1 MLKLLTSLRILLI
14 FCLFIPYKS
23 FPQETNIEEK
33 ITNLITKMTLQEKVG
48 QLSQFAAAVNPSFE
62 MIKNGD
68 VGSILSLKDV
78 NTINLFQKA
87 AFEQSRLGIPLIF
100 GYDVI
105 HGYKTTFPVPL
116 ASASSWDTS
125 LIKESARIAA
135 MEASLDGIKWTFAPM
150 VDVCRDPRWGR
161 IVEGAG
167 EDPFLGSAIGGALV
181 RGFQGDSLND
191 LLSLAACSKHYVAY
205 GAAEAGREYNTTDI
219 SERTLREIYLPPHK
233 AVVDAG
239 AATVM
244 SAFNSLNGIPASAN
258 YYTLT
263 EILRNEWG
271 FNGFVVSDWNSVGE
285 LVNHGV
291 AADKKEAAFKGFTA
305 GVDMD
310 MIGNTVVGDIY
321 PLNLPLLVEEGKIS
335 VNRID
340 ESVRR
345 ILRIKFKLG
354 LFDHPY
360 TDTVKIK
367 SIMLTQENRDSVAL
381 KLAEESIVLL
391 KNKSCVLPLSRELK
405 SIAVIGPLADDK
417 ADPLGPWACVPESGR
432 VISVLNGINKKFSPT
447 IKINY
452 VRGCNIEGNDT
463 SGFEEAVQAAL
474 NSEVVIFV
482 AGESSSMSGEAGSR
496 TNLNLPGVQEDLLKR
511 IFSTGKPVVLLLM
524 NGRPL
529 TINWENENINAILE
543 CWFLGD
549 QSGNAVANVISGDYN
564 PSGKLTVTFPRF
576 VGQIPIYYN
585 HLNTG
590 RPAIEPGRFMSKYL
604 DSPNSPLFP
613 FGFGLSYTTFKFEN
627 LNIQKQKQGKQEIN
641 VVSVEITN
649 FGTVPGTEIVQFYLD
664 EISSSVSRPVKEL
677 KGFQRIFLNPGETKK
692 VYFSITPDLLE
703 SHNLDMIKSIEPGK
717 YDVMIGGSSEDVVSG
732 SFEIVN

>member
-1 MLKLLTSLRILLI
+1 MLKLLTPLRILLI

-33 ITNLITKMTLQEKVG
+33 ITNLVSKMTLKEKVG
-48 QLSQFAAAVNPSFE
+48 QLSQFAATMNPSLE
-62 MIKNGD
+62 MIKSGD
-68 VGSILSLKDV
+68 VGSILSIKDV
-78 NTINLFQKA
+78 NSINRFQKTA
-87 AFEQSRLGIPLIF
+87 VEQSRLGIPLIF

-135 MEASLDGIKWTFAPM
+135 MEASLEGIKWTFAPM
-150 VDVCRDPRWGR
+150 VDICRDPRWGR

-219 SERTLREIYLPPHK
+219 SERTLREIYLPPHN
-233 AVVDAG
+233 AAVDAG

-271 FNGFVVSDWNSVGE
+271 FNGFVVSDWNSVGQ

-291 AADKKEAAFKGFTA
+291 AADKIEAAFKGFTA

-310 MIGNTVVGDIY
+310 MIGDTVEGDIY
-321 PLNLPLLVEEGKIS
+321 PLNLPLLVEEGKIPVS
-335 VNRID
+335 RID

-367 SIMLTQENRDSVAL
+367 SLMFSQEKRDSTAL
-381 KLAEESIVLL
+381 KLAEESIVLM
-391 KNKSCVLPLSRELK
+391 KNNSGILPLSKELK
-405 SIAVIGPLADDK
+405 SIAVIGPLSDDK
-417 ADPLGPWACVPESGR
+417 ANLLGPWAVMTESGR
-432 VISVLNGINKKFSPT
+432 VISVLNGINEKFSST

-452 VRGCNIEGNDT
+452 AKGCDIEGDDT
-463 SGFEEAVQAAL
+463 SGFGEAVQAAV

-496 TNLNLPGVQEDLLKR
+496 TNLNLPGVQELLLKR
-511 IFSTGKPVVLLLM
+511 IYSTGKPVVLVLM

-549 QSGNAVANVISGDYN
+549 QSGKAIANILTGDYN
-564 PSGKLTVTFPRF
+564 PSGKLTITFPRS

-590 RPAIEPGRFMSKYL
+590 RPAIEPGRYISKYL

-627 LNIQKQKQGKQEIN
+627 LNIQKQKQGKQDIN
-641 VVSVEITN
+641 VVSVQITN
-649 FGTVPGTEIVQFYLD
+649 SGTVPGTEIAQLYLHK
-664 EISSSVSRPVKEL
+664 ISSNVSRPVKEL
-677 KGFQRIFLNPGETKK
+677 KGFRRIFLNPGETKK

-703 SHNLDMIKSIEPGK
+703 SYNSDMIKTIEPGK
-717 YDVMIGGSSEDVVSG
+717 YDVMIGGSSEDVVNG

>member
-33 ITNLITKMTLQEKVG
+33 ITNLISKMTLQEKVG

-167 EDPFLGSAIGGALV
+167 EDPFLGSTVAGALV

-233 AVVDAG
+233 AAVDAG

-321 PLNLPLLVEEGKIS
+321 HLNLPLLVEEGNIPVS
-335 VNRID
+335 RID
-340 ESVRR
+340 ESVRK

-391 KNKSCVLPLSRELK
+391 KNKSGVLPLSRELK

-549 QSGNAVANVISGDYN
+549 QSGNAVADVISGDYN
-564 PSGKLTVTFPRF
+564 PSGKLTVTFPRS

-590 RPAIEPGRFMSKYL
+590 RPAIEPGRFMSRYL

-627 LNIQKQKQGKQEIN
+627 LNIQKQKQSKQEIN
-641 VVSVEITN
+641 VVSVELTN
-649 FGTVPGTEIVQFYLD
+649 SGTVPGTEIVQLYLH

-703 SHNLDMIKSIEPGK
+703 SYNSDMIKTIEPGK